1 MAEFFLSQQ
10 PLQVSEAARCLL
22 GVLALHP
29 VPRLEASVRLRL
41 GLLLSEHTLCVLEA
55 KEHLEKA
62 VRSRRVAIV
71 HVLISRCLS
80 LDAGGWDSH

>member
-10 PLQVSEAARCLL
+10 PLPVIEASRCLM

-55 KEHLEKA
+55 KDHLEKA
-62 VRSRRVAIV
+62 VRDTSLEFRQPLFKITVVAI
-71 HVLISRCLS
+71 
-80 LDAGGWDSH
+80 SH

>member
-1 MAEFFLSQQ
+1 MAEFLLSQR
-10 PLQVSEAARCLL
+10 PLPVSEAVRCLL
-22 GVLALHP
+22 GVLSLQP

-62 VRSRRVAIV
+62 VS
-71 HVLISRCLS
+71 VL
-80 LDAGGWDSH
+80 AGGWGEGGAGTG